1 MRLGTDLFAADAVAM
16 RDLQNAFYNEH
27 RYDGDAFL
35 RHRENFFDNRNI
47 TAIVLEVPNHLI
59 GKGTVHAWATVSL
72 YGHAPEM
79 QVSRWGLPMI
89 THLFLNDPGN
99 QEVKETFNKS
109 VPSDDIALF
118 SGYIADYTQK
128 MTTYA
133 GSVMNPEEYG
143 RQMVSRLCPN
153 TLPYELGTAAAFD
166 LARFNGRPLGDDV
179 QDVMLTLASNRPLE
193 DGAAPDRN
201 RIRTEFPYFGEPY
214 SKEEQKDVVPLLAP
228 VGWDEVVSRH
238 LLLLHLSLK
247 WTTTMNTSFAEK
259 VALITGGTS
268 GIGRATAVAFAEQ
281 GANVV
286 ISGRREAEGAESLSL
301 IQKAGGQGLF
311 VRGDVSE
318 ESEIEALVA
327 KTLERFGQ
335 LDFAF
340 NNAGVGGEG
349 RATMTATSD
358 IYNRIMDINVR
369 GVFFSMKHQIPAI
382 LQSGGG
388 AIVNNASV
396 LALRPDANSPI
407 YSASKAAVVALTKSA
422 ALQFAPK
429 GLRINAICAAI
440 IETDLTKQI
449 RGDEQ
454 SRALLMSRH
463 PVGRFGRS
471 EEVAAAVLYLC
482 SPEASF
488 ITGVALPL
496 DGGFAL

>member
-1 MRLGTDLFAADAVAM
+1 MNPLFA
-16 RDLQNAFYNEH
+16 
-27 RYDGDAFL
+27 G
-35 RHRENFFDNRNI
+35 
-47 TAIVLEVPNHLI
+47 
-59 GKGTVHAWATVSL
+59 
-72 YGHAPEM
+72 
-79 QVSRWGLPMI
+79 
-89 THLFLNDPGN
+89 
-99 QEVKETFNKS
+99 
-109 VPSDDIALF
+109 
-118 SGYIADYTQK
+118 
-128 MTTYA
+128 
-133 GSVMNPEEYG
+133 
-143 RQMVSRLCPN
+143 
-153 TLPYELGTAAAFD
+153 
-166 LARFNGRPLGDDV
+166 
-179 QDVMLTLASNRPLE
+179 
-193 DGAAPDRN
+193 
-201 RIRTEFPYFGEPY
+201 
-214 SKEEQKDVVPLLAP
+214 
-228 VGWDEVVSRH
+228 
-238 LLLLHLSLK
+238 
-247 WTTTMNTSFAEK
+247 K

-335 LDFAF
+335 LNFAF

-396 LALRPDANSPI
+396 LALRPAANSPI
-407 YSASKAAVVALTKSA
+407 YSASKAAVVALTKSG
-422 ALQFAPK
+422 ALEFAPK
-429 GLRINAICAAI
+429 GLRINAICPAI

-454 SRALLMSRH
+454 SRAHLMSRH

-471 EEVAAAVLYLC
+471 LEVAAAVLYLC